1 MEANNI
7 KDLISNYYK
16 SDISSKKRDRYLCYA
31 RFIFY
36 DLARHYNRTMTYQKI
51 AKVVNRDHST
61 VCYGINQL
69 PNILK
74 QDKLLQLDY
83 LNLSSLCE
91 TKYKKENKMGRNP
104 YENFLTKEDLLQR
117 SVMQYIKLKY
127 PNVFAIHVPNEG
139 KRSPFERFK
148 FKILG
153 GVSGVPEIL
162 IFEPNKDFSGLAIEL
177 KVGYNK
183 PTENQKV
190 CLKRLKNANWDTYWL
205 NTYDETIK
213 IIDNYLFLSNTQI
226 K

>member
-1 MEANNI
+1 
-7 KDLISNYYK
+7 
-16 SDISSKKRDRYLCYA
+16 
-31 RFIFY
+31 
-36 DLARHYNRTMTYQKI
+36 MTYQKI

-127 PNVFAIHVPNEG
+127 RISVSLIYDAVLNVPTF
-139 KRSPFERFK
+139 F
-148 FKILG
+148 L
-153 GVSGVPEIL
+153 
-162 IFEPNKDFSGLAIEL
+162 KDDL
-177 KVGYNK
+177 
-183 PTENQKV
+183 
-190 CLKRLKNANWDTYWL
+190 C
-205 NTYDETIK
+205 
-213 IIDNYLFLSNTQI
+213 
-226 K
+226 